1 MPLPRRAEPDGF
13 DRGCLL
19 LLSLLEEEATSSN
32 VRGTRE
38 EQGASERASERAF
51 SSPFFLFLFSRAPS
65 SSHVP
70 PSLLPHLFFSVPSP
84 PALPPQASAPLIDS
98 CPSLY
103 LRYLS
108 CASAIDAAA
117 LLEGQPRRARAA
129 AAAAGAAAA
138 RALELRAWMVL
149 PCSFSSSFFFVLT
162 GWRSPRAGPLS
173 ARLTRESERE
183 REGE

>member
-1 MPLPRRAEPDGF
+1 MER
-13 DRGCLL
+13 
-19 LLSLLEEEATSSN
+19 
-32 VRGTRE
+32 
-38 EQGASERASERAF
+38 ASERASERF
-51 SSPFFLFLFSRAPS
+51 LPPFFFSYSREPLPLPTFPLVSSLTFFFPS
-65 SSHVP
+65 P
-70 PSLLPHLFFSVPSP
+70 PP